1 MKHKQAP
8 LFPVKPEGSDKLNI
22 LRGLDRDEVEP
33 FASEIVSKIEPHC
46 VRVEMAGSIRR
57 RRAMVNDI
65 DFVAQPK
72 PNSWLKI
79 IKTLRRE
86 FDAVTEKQ
94 GEKLATL
101 YLPFASKQNQ
111 GYLQVDLYRASKRT
125 WGILLLIRTGS
136 KEYNIYLAKL
146 AIHEGYRLAYSKG
159 LLNEKGDVIASE
171 TEEDVFQALDLDYIP
186 PEDRELKRE

>member
-8 LFPVKPEGSDKLNI
+8 LFPEKSGKSDGLKV
-22 LRGLDRDEVEP
+22 LRGLERTEVEP
-33 FASEIVSKIEPHC
+33 FAQKLVSKIEPHC
-46 VRVEMAGSIRR
+46 VRVEAAGSIRR
-57 RRAMVNDI
+57 RKATVNDI
-65 DFVAQPK
+65 DIVIQPR
-72 PNSWLKI
+72 PNSWLEI

-101 YLPFASKQNQ
+101 FLPFVSKQGQ
-111 GYLQVDLYRASKRT
+111 GYLQVDLYRASKAT

-136 KEYNIYLAKL
+136 KEHNIYLAKL
-146 AIHEGYRLAYSKG
+146 AIRKGYHLAYSKG
-159 LLNEKGDVIASE
+159 LLNEKDEVVASE
-171 TEEDVFQALDLDYIP
+171 TEEDVFQALGLDYLP